1 MSRISNPLLR
11 KIKPLKSAKSGFFY
25 GQSFEFS
32 SSQIGVLLWVC
43 SWFLRVSFESASEK
57 YPKLRTN
64 VKLESTLTR
73 MKLQRIALL
82 SKSF

>member
-43 SWFLRVSFESASEK
+43 SWFARVSFESASEK

-64 VKLESTLTR
+64 HEQT
-73 MKLQRIALL
+73 
-82 SKSF
+82 